1 MTEMISVHFQ
11 EKPFIITII
20 QVYTPTT
27 NAEEAEV
34 EQFYEDLQDLLE
46 LTKRDVLCIIGDCN
60 ENWPFTVLWPLLSFP
75 NLLAYWVQHFTGSST
90 HGILQARILEWVAI
104 SFSRGSSQPRDWTQ
118 VSRIVGR
125 RFNLWATRIS
135 RKIRYLLFSNSSPK
149 LKNREYMLT
158 HFTKPILP
166 WYQNQT
172 QTTTKK
178 GNYKPVSLMNTDAKI
193 LNRILTDKIQQ
204 CRKMS

>member
-1 MTEMISVHFQ
+1 MITHFNIWSEVAQ
-11 EKPFIITII
+11 SC
-20 QVYTPTT
+20 PTLC
-27 NAEEAEV
+27 
-34 EQFYEDLQDLLE
+34 DPIDCSLL
-46 LTKRDVLCIIGDCN
+46 GYSN
-60 ENWPFTVLWPLLSFP
+60 
-75 NLLAYWVQHFTGSST
+75 
-90 HGILQARILEWVAI
+90 HGVFQARILEWVAI
-104 SFSRGSSQPRDWTQ
+104 SFSRGSSLPRDRTR
-118 VSRIVGR
+118 VSRIPGR

-193 LNRILTDKIQQ
+193 LNRILTDKIKQ
-204 CRKMS
+204 CRKMIIQYNEVKFTQECKDGSISIY